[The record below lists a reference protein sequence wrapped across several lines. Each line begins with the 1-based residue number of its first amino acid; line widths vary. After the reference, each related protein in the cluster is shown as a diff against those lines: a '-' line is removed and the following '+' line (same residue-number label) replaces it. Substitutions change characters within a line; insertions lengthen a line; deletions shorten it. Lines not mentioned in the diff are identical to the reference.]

1 MLKFRSKLLLS
12 VFFVTAVSAGIMTT
26 ALAGVTVSG
35 SAQVYPGSTYTYT
48 VTVTETAS
56 SIMGTA
62 TTSGVLGSQTKTWSK
77 DSSTG
82 LNQSLTA
89 TTTITVTIPSS
100 AAIGSTGQI
109 TVSGQGSK
117 YDTSTGTVS
126 KFTISGSK
134 TITVAAPPTPPPPTA
149 WELAIREINKVE
161 EGGSITIEMDPEDI
175 KEINVPLDAF
185 AAIKERKVILS
196 INYGSFTCTLDGS
209 MVGNIPVGDTDI
221 NIGLTLHP
229 SERQGDMLVF
239 DTNNTSRFF
248 YVATYA
254 LKPILQ
260 MPDGLIYVYRSYA
273 DMGLLEYINAA
284 GKDEAGNVLVKVF
297 AAGRYVVSA
306 VSIEGAEGNMDEQA
320 FIEMFATATPE
331 PTAEPTAAPE
341 PTATAMPES
350 EAKTGSTTIAYA
362 LGAVLILLI
371 GALVFA
377 IIKSKKG
384 IE

>member
-1 MLKFRSKLLLS
+1 M
-12 VFFVTAVSAGIMTT
+12 FF
-26 ALAGVTVSG
+26 
-35 SAQVYPGSTYTYT
+35 
-48 VTVTETAS
+48 TE
-56 SIMGTA
+56 
-62 TTSGVLGSQTKTWSK
+62 
-77 DSSTG
+77 
-82 LNQSLTA
+82 
-89 TTTITVTIPSS
+89 
-100 AAIGSTGQI
+100 
-109 TVSGQGSK
+109 
-117 YDTSTGTVS
+117 
-126 KFTISGSK
+126 
-134 TITVAAPPTPPPPTA
+134 
-149 WELAIREINKVE
+149 
-161 EGGSITIEMDPEDI
+161 
-175 KEINVPLDAF
+175 
-185 AAIKERKVILS
+185 
-196 INYGSFTCTLDGS
+196 
-209 MVGNIPVGDTDI
+209 
-221 NIGLTLHP
+221 
-229 SERQGDMLVF
+229 SEKR
-239 DTNNTSRFF
+239 
-248 YVATYA
+248 TYA